1 MKTNIFFFISN
12 FNFGGAGNAIFTFLN
27 NLDRK
32 KFNIHIFFLGNS
44 EYEKILPKHVKYYK
58 LKINYKIFKTFFGFF
73 EIRKILNEE
82 RKNFKKNIFIS
93 KIHYSNVLSV
103 IFLKK

>member
-32 KFNIHIFFLGNS
+32 KFNLHIFF
-44 EYEKILPKHVKYYK
+44 
-58 LKINYKIFKTFFGFF
+58 
-73 EIRKILNEE
+73 RKFRI
-82 RKNFKKNIFIS
+82 
-93 KIHYSNVLSV
+93 
-103 IFLKK
+103 